1 MGDSVR
7 LAALS
12 LLIMLVSG
20 GLWPSLLLSVCMPW
34 KC

>member
-12 LLIMLVSG
+12 LLTMLVSG
-20 GLWPSLLLSVCMPW
+20 GLWPSLLLSACMP
-34 KC
+34 